1 MNALRPT
8 ANFSKVMIMTS
19 LSTQTRTIKGA
30 LLACTVG
37 VSLVATPAFAQQVDP
52 NRLLEIMVQ
61 KGLVT
66 RAEADAM
73 RAEAAAKAPPAPQ
86 AQAPIQGG
94 VAADGTQTVPYVP
107 QVVRD
112 QIAEQVRAELGS
124 QAQAEGWSKPGE
136 TPEWT
141 RRIQLYG
148 DVRVRGEGRFYED
161 PVYNGP
167 LWVGGNYP
175 DFLDWGAI
183 NRGDGYDVSESNPI
197 NPPYLNTAENRRR
210 MQVRARLGIRAQIND
225 WVSAN
230 LRLATGGDKS
240 PVSTNQT
247 LGADGS
253 SNYEFWVDRA
263 SIRLAPTSDVAID
276 FGRFGNPFWTS
287 DLVYDNDMNFDGIA
301 FSGSRALT
309 KQLRLFGAAGA
320 FPVFNTSFNF
330 GSRNAPT
337 VDGGGGGAFASKD
350 KYLFAVQ
357 TGLEFQ
363 LAENQ
368 RARIAGGY
376 LRYDGVQGEFSSPCR
391 WDQDVCDTDATRP
404 AFQQFGNTMMALRQ
418 ISPDP
423 SVPPGASPEVQYFG
437 LASKF
442 ELLNLRGQFEYSLS
456 DRIGVRVDGDFVK
469 NLGFDRS
476 AIAAL
481 AQNNQAPEVLMPN
494 PDQDPAD
501 PNDNFIR
508 QQGAYDGG
516 DTGWQA
522 RLTVGRLDLGFAE
535 GAWVAE
541 RGDWA
546 AHIGYRHIES
556 DAVIDGFADSD
567 FGLGGTNAKGW
578 IAGANYGI
586 ARNTLIGLRWMSTD
600 EVAGPPLS
608 VDRLF
613 IDLQTRF

>member
-1 MNALRPT
+1 MTRASVRLKPAL
-8 ANFSKVMIMTS
+8 M
-19 LSTQTRTIKGA
+19 
-30 LLACTVG
+30 ACAAG
-37 VSLVATPAFAQQVDP
+37 VALVASPAFAQQVDP
-52 NRLLEIMVQ
+52 NRLLEVMVQ

-66 RAEADAM
+66 QAEADAM
-73 RAEAAAKAPPAPQ
+73 RAEAATTSTPQ
-86 AQAPIQGG
+86 AQAPVPIQGG
-94 VAADGTQTVPYVP
+94 VAADGTQTIPYVP

-112 QIAEQVRAELGS
+112 QIVEQVRTELGT

-175 DFLDWGAI
+175 DFTDWSAI
-183 NRGDGYDVSESNPI
+183 NSGTGFQINDRAPGYV

-210 MQVRARLGIRAQIND
+210 VQLRARVGIRAQITD
-225 WVSAN
+225 GISADV
-230 LRLATGGDKS
+230 RLATGTDNS

-253 SNYEFWVDRA
+253 SNYQFWLDRA
-263 SIRLAPTSDVAID
+263 SIRLTPLAGLNID
-276 FGRFGNPFWTS
+276 FGRFDNPFWTS
-287 DLVYDNDMNFDGIA
+287 DLVYDNDLNFDGVAI
-301 FSGSRALT
+301 SGSRGFGE
-309 KQLRLFGAAGA
+309 QLSVFGAAGA
-320 FPVFNTSFNF
+320 FPVFNTDLNF

-337 VDGGGGGAFASKD
+337 LAGGGGGAFASKD
-350 KYLFAVQ
+350 KYLFAAQAGV
-357 TGLEFQ
+357 EFRA
-363 LAENQ
+363 AENLRVQ
-368 RARIAGGY
+368 VAGGY
-376 LRYDGVQGEFSSPCR
+376 FHYDGVQGEFSSPCR

-404 AFQQFGNTMMALRQ
+404 AFQQFGNTMRP
-418 ISPDP
+418 IRNITPDP
-423 SVPPGASPEVQYFG
+423 TAAPGTSPEVQYFG
-437 LASKF
+437 LASEF
-442 ELLNLRGQFEYSLS
+442 RLLNLRAQLEYSLS
-456 DRIGVRVDGDFVK
+456 DRVGIRLDGDFVK
-469 NLGFDRS
+469 NLGFDRTY
-476 AIAAL
+476 IAPL
-481 AQNNQAPEVLMPN
+481 AQNNFGPETVGGGATT
-494 PDQDPAD
+494 PDQ
-501 PNDNFIR
+501 
-508 QQGAYDGG
+508 YDGG

-522 RLTVGRLDLGFAE
+522 RLTVGKLDLGFGE
-535 GAWVAE
+535 GAWTAQ

-546 AHIGYRHIES
+546 AHIGYRDIES

-578 IAGANYGI
+578 IAGANYGV

>member
-1 MNALRPT
+1 MTRLSVRHRLKPAL
-8 ANFSKVMIMTS
+8 M
-19 LSTQTRTIKGA
+19 
-30 LLACTVG
+30 ACAAG
-37 VSLVATPAFAQQVDP
+37 VACCASPAFAQQVDP
-52 NRLLEIMVQ
+52 NKLLELMVQ

-66 RAEADAM
+66 QAEAEAM
-73 RAEAAAKAPPAPQ
+73 RAEAAATPAPAPQ
-86 AQAPIQGG
+86 VPAPIQGG
-94 VAADGTQTVPYVP
+94 VAADGTQTIPYVP

-112 QIAEQVRAELGS
+112 QIVEQVRTELGS

-141 RRIQLYG
+141 RRIQIYG
-148 DVRVRGEGRFYED
+148 DVRVRGEGRFYEE

-175 DFLDWGAI
+175 DFPDWSAI
-183 NRGDGYDVSESNPI
+183 NRGEGWQINKAAPGYV

-210 MQVRARLGIRAQIND
+210 LQLRARLGIRAQITD
-225 WVSAN
+225 WISADV
-230 LRLATGGDKS
+230 RLATGTDAS

-253 SNYEFWVDRA
+253 SNYEFWLDRA
-263 SIRLAPTSDVAID
+263 SIRLTPVAGLNVD
-276 FGRFGNPFWTS
+276 FGRFDNPFWTT
-287 DLVYDNDMNFDGIA
+287 DLVYDNDMNFDGVAI
-301 FSGSRALT
+301 SGSRALT
-309 KQLRLFGAAGA
+309 EQFSVFGAAGA
-320 FPVFNTSFNF
+320 FPVFNTDLNF

-337 VDGGGGGAFASKD
+337 LEGGGGGAYPSKD
-350 KYLFAVQ
+350 KYLLAAQ
-357 TGLEFQ
+357 AGIEFRP
-363 LAENQ
+363 AENL

-376 LRYDGVQGEFSSPCR
+376 FHYDGVQGEFSSPCR

-404 AFQQFGNTMMALRQ
+404 AFQQFGNTMFAIRN

-423 SVPPGASPEVQYFG
+423 SVAPGSSPELQYFG
-437 LASKF
+437 LASEF
-442 ELLNLRGQFEYSLS
+442 EMLNLRGQLEYSLS
-456 DRIGVRVDGDFVK
+456 DRLSIRLDGDFVK
-469 NLGFDRS
+469 NLGFDRG
-476 AIAAL
+476 AIAPL
-481 AQNNQAPEVLMPN
+481 AVNNFGPETIGVG
-494 PDQDPAD
+494 DPL
-501 PNDNFIR
+501 PS
-508 QQGAYDGG
+508 AYEGG

-522 RLTVGRLDLGFAE
+522 RLTVGKLDLGFGE
-535 GAWVAE
+535 GAWTAE

-546 AHIGYRHIES
+546 AHIGYRNIES

-578 IAGANYGI
+578 IAGANYGV
-586 ARNTLIGLRWMSTD
+586 ARNTIFGVRWMSTD